1 MKFGEV
7 ETSDQVF
14 QWLKGFGNQ
23 YLVERVKVP
32 YKGLAEWEVDLAFK
46 HTLSNYF
53 GVESIFDVFKSF
65 VMGTFLNE
73 LLF

>member
-14 QWLKGFGNQ
+14 EWLKSFGNQ

-32 YKGLAEWEVDLAFK
+32 YKGLVEWEVDLAFK
-46 HTLSNYF
+46 HTLSNYI
-53 GVESIFDVFKSF
+53 S
-65 VMGTFLNE
+65 
-73 LLF
+73 

>member
-14 QWLKGFGNQ
+14 EWLKSFGNQ

-32 YKGLAEWEVDLAFK
+32 YKEGLAEWEVDLAFK
-46 HTLSNYF
+46 QTLSNYIINQ
-53 GVESIFDVFKSF
+53 GYIVCFK
-65 VMGTFLNE
+65 LYE
-73 LLF
+73 LDENN

>member
-14 QWLKGFGNQ
+14 EWLKGFGNQ

-46 HTLSNYF
+46 HTSSNYIINQ
-53 GVESIFDVFKSF
+53 GYIVCFK
-65 VMGTFLNE
+65 LYE
-73 LLF
+73 LDENN